1 MRRML
6 VVVLASLVALS
17 TFGAPAYASDDACR
31 ALTDRTVRF
40 PVGGAKHV
48 VFAVAPD
55 YGVSTVTVTECVR
68 RGWKWHSVRQVDG
81 WAGRAGFAPV
91 GEKRE
96 GDGRTPSGSYTFT
109 EAFGEGD
116 PGTRLRYRQLRSTGD
131 CWGSTVT
138 DKRYNRYFS
147 GNCGPDDEDIS
158 AIMLS
163 GPYQQAVVIDYNRR
177 PVVPGHGSAIFF
189 HVSSDKPTAGCIAI
203 KLPALISVMRDLR
216 PGDRMVMGVK
226 ADVFRR

>member
-1 MRRML
+1 MRRTL
-6 VVVLASLVALS
+6 AAVVGLLVAMS
-17 TFGAPAYASDDACR
+17 TFGTPAYASDDACR
-31 ALTDRTVRF
+31 ALTDHTVRF

-55 YGVSTVTVTECVR
+55 YGVTTVTVTECVR
-68 RGWKWHSVRQVDG
+68 HGRKWQSVRQVDG
-81 WAGRAGFAPV
+81 WAGRAGFAPP

-96 GDGRTPSGSYTFT
+96 GDGRTPSGSFTLT

-116 PGTRLRYRQLRSTGD
+116 PGTRLRYRQLHSTGD

-138 DKRYNRYFS
+138 DPRYNRYFS
-147 GNCGPDDEDIS
+147 GTCGPDDEDLS

-177 PVVPGHGSAIFF
+177 PVVPGDGSAIFF
-189 HVSSDKPTAGCIAI
+189 HVSSDKPTAGCIAVPLLDLTAI
-203 KLPALISVMRDLR
+203 MRTLR
-216 PGDRMVMGVK
+216 PGDRMVMGIS
-226 ADVFRR
+226 ADLFRG